1 MAPPRQ
7 CFPGQARLS
16 LLSCTCSTRPCP
28 PGTPPAHSSPR
39 PSPDEAL
46 SQPAGSTSPSRGP
59 ALPFSA
65 LRGSLGPPTPRG
77 HCLGPPPFLGS
88 QVTSQALPFWAAQL
102 QGLQPSPG
110 LSSQDLR
117 RGHGSPAPCA
127 HPRSARLPPLG
138 HRLSPATCPHLF
150 HHLSPGLLP
159 PAHPQAV
166 PHSSRALT

>member
-16 LLSCTCSTRPCP
+16 LPSSTCSTRPCP
-28 PGTPPAHSSPR
+28 PGTPPPAHSSPR

-59 ALPFSA
+59 ALLSPSSLPGPTHPKGA
-65 LRGSLGPPTPRG
+65 LPWASSLSGVSCDLPGPSLLGPPTPGPAAVSRPLKPG
-77 HCLGPPPFLGS
+77 SQEGPRVSCTLCPPP
-88 QVTSQALPFWAAQL
+88 
-102 QGLQPSPG
+102 
-110 LSSQDLR
+110 
-117 RGHGSPAPCA
+117 PAW
-127 HPRSARLPPLG
+127 LPPLG
-138 HRLSPATCPHLF
+138 HRLSPATCSHLF